1 MVTAREEQP
10 DDVAAIHALH
20 AEAFPSD
27 AEARLVDALRAA
39 GRLTLSLVAERDG
52 AVVGH
57 VGFSPVTL
65 PGARD
70 GLGLAPVAVREAA
83 RRRGVADAL
92 IRAGLARA
100 DALGH
105 GFVVVLGDPSYYARF
120 GFTRAADRALRDA
133 YGGGDAFQVLELR
146 AGALPPA
153 GGLVEYAPEFEVFE

>member
-1 MVTAREEQP
+1 MIVREERP
-10 DDVAAIHALH
+10 DDAAAIHAVH

-39 GRLTLSLVAERDG
+39 GRLTLSFVAERDG

-65 PGARD
+65 PGAHG
-70 GLGLAPVAVREAA
+70 GLGLAPVAVRESA

-92 IRAGLARA
+92 VRAGLARA
-100 DALGH
+100 EALGH
-105 GFVVVLGDPSYYARF
+105 GFVVVLGDPKYYARF
-120 GFTRAADRALRDA
+120 GFAPAAARRLHDS

-146 AGALPPA
+146 PGALPA
-153 GGLVEYAPEFEVFE
+153 GGGLVEYAPEFEVFE